1 MQTAVENATLQMQ
14 PVAGCSDGLAVGTS
28 ALCLRFCRP
37 FLGGEEKFMAR
48 LDPGFYSQQAF
59 RHAAL
64 PIVLHH
70 WLATRARALSFDA
83 AVVFQR

>member
-1 MQTAVENATLQMQ
+1 MRNAVSNATSQMLLG
-14 PVAGCSDGLAVGTS
+14 AGCSDGLAVGTS

-48 LDPGFYSQQAF
+48 LDPRFYRQQAF

-64 PIVLHH
+64 PMIVHH
-70 WLATRARALSFDA
+70 
-83 AVVFQR
+83 